1 MYQINRQSNRIE
13 PLQVKTFAELGF
25 SERNHLQEWLAHHP
39 EALGEP
45 LLIIQKEFA
54 GFEDTKERLDL
65 LALDK
70 SGRLVIIENKLDD
83 SGRDVVWQAL
93 KYASYCS
100 RLKKDQVIGVFQQ
113 YLNSQKVTGDS
124 TDARAVLQEFFGDRD
139 LDEVQINP
147 SSEQRVIF
155 VAANFRKEVTSTALW
170 LMEYR
175 LRLQC
180 FKVTPYKRG
189 EDVFLS
195 LDQIIPPPEAADYI
209 IGVADK
215 KAEDQS
221 SEDEIK
227 SRHVLREQFW
237 TLALEAVKASPCRL
251 FDHVNPSDRGKAGT
265 GSGIGAVWYELV
277 FGFTEVRVQLYFD
290 READENKWLFDQ
302 LHAQREL
309 IEQTFGDHL
318 VWDPMV
324 DRKASQI
331 RYAKAF
337 DGRNKELWPA
347 MAEWLTQ
354 HITQLHLAVGEPL
367 MSLRSELLKR
377 GGT

>member
-1 MYQINRQSNRIE
+1 MYQINRTSNRIE
-13 PLQVKTFAELGF
+13 PLQVKTFTELGF
-25 SERNHLQEWLAHHP
+25 SERHHLQEWLAHHP

-65 LALDK
+65 LALDQ

-100 RLKKDQVIGVFQQ
+100 WLKKDQVIGVFQQ
-113 YLNSQKVTGDS
+113 YLNSQKTERES
-124 TDARAVLQEFFGDRD
+124 TDARVVLQAFFGDRD
-139 LDEVQINP
+139 LDEIQINP
-147 SSEQRVIF
+147 SNEQRVIF

-180 FKVTPYKRG
+180 FKVTPYQRG
-189 EDVFLS
+189 NDVFLS

-215 KAEDQS
+215 KAEDQN

-237 TLALEAVKASPCRL
+237 ALALETVKASPCRL

-302 LHAQREL
+302 LHAHKEI
-309 IEQTFGDHL
+309 IEQSFGDEL
-318 VWDPMV
+318 VWDRMK
-324 DRKASQI
+324 DRKAAQI
-331 RYAKAF
+331 RYTKAF

-354 HITQLHLAVGEPL
+354 YITRLHIATREPL
-367 MSLRSELLKR
+367 LNLRNELLKR
-377 GGT
+377 GMA